1 MSKCLKLYISVPL
14 FSSSILMM
22 YKVCALVFSITCS
35 SSTDFSDAMPWSVR
49 YPKREEGSDYGTHTV
64 TRRRGSFNLMTQRW
78 RTFCVWPYILRIPS
92 SSSTLYISQL
102 DSNAIHTVKHS
113 LQESKQPT
121 VCRLGSRK
129 PTIYYLKYTT
139 SYFVTYFSGCNGR
152 NVVISK

>member
-78 RTFCVWPYILRIPS
+78 RTFAFGRTFCV
-92 SSSTLYISQL
+92 
-102 DSNAIHTVKHS
+102 
-113 LQESKQPT
+113 
-121 VCRLGSRK
+121 
-129 PTIYYLKYTT
+129 YLVVVPYTT
-139 SYFVTYFSGCNGR
+139 FLSLILMQFTQSNIVCKRVN
-152 NVVISK
+152 NQLCAD